1 MRVGRVVPG
10 PVISWRK
17 PGSGDFDGKLNTVE
31 TNITGKTIMKKIDQV
46 FRIKRILAERSETVA
61 SMARKLNLP
70 AGTVASNVYGFR
82 ANPETMAAIA
92 GFLGKPV
99 DQVFDA
105 GSGS

>member
-1 MRVGRVVPG
+1 LAGLAGSGEFAEKFSTVGR
-10 PVISWRK
+10 
-17 PGSGDFDGKLNTVE
+17 
-31 TNITGKTIMKKIDQV
+31 NITGKTFMKKIDQA
-46 FRIKRILAERSETVA
+46 FRIKRILAERRETVA

-82 ANPETMAAIA
+82 ANRQTMAAIA